1 MSSAQKPPINWWNS
15 EHQKP
20 PESEADEIMPP
31 ISDGWFLTKA
41 RQQKTSNVVVHN
53 QQMLENFNSKARWK
67 FFLLLIIFSLPKDFK
82 DIIKK
87 TCANSCAHR
96 IKQN

>member
-31 ISDGWFLTKA
+31 ISDGWFLTSFGFIVTDK
-41 RQQKTSNVVVHN
+41 R
-53 QQMLENFNSKARWK
+53 
-67 FFLLLIIFSLPKDFK
+67 
-82 DIIKK
+82 
-87 TCANSCAHR
+87 
-96 IKQN
+96 